1 MPEPLKRG
9 ACSHLYLFFVLT
21 TCIQNCSLFIF
32 TRHSVVG
39 PFYVCRFISI
49 PTCLNGT
56 DLARKEIC
64 TCFIRKVLLLIIKF
78 TAVNFIIRNRLNFFL
93 SLLCESKFTLNN
105 KLFIIFSFSRIT
117 HSFGRMQTY
126 KSEFLILFS
135 WIFGEIVGSVWE
147 FFVSCYKLGIN
158 VFT

>member
-9 ACSHLYLFFVLT
+9 ACSHLYFFLFSQHAFKIALFSYLPA
-21 TCIQNCSLFIF
+21 IQSWPFLCMQIYFNSYMFEWNGFGEKRDMHLL
-32 TRHSVVG
+32 HQEG
-39 PFYVCRFISI
+39 PFVDY
-49 PTCLNGT
+49 
-56 DLARKEIC
+56 
-64 TCFIRKVLLLIIKF
+64 KVYCCKF
-78 TAVNFIIRNRLNFFL
+78 YNQEQIEFFALSL

-135 WIFGEIVGSVWE
+135 LIFGEIVGAVWE
-147 FFVSCYKLGIN
+147 FFMLVVIY
-158 VFT
+158 